1 MEQKVCHFEALNG
14 DVLADI
20 IGRLDGST
28 LAAAACTCS
37 DLRDIA
43 RDQCLWKQ
51 LRHST
56 WPSTALEEANLL
68 LSSSPIGSFHKF
80 YANSYPLLLHGKHI
94 KSPELKTHAT
104 ASQFASLVDLYYR
117 KECVLSKVLDGI
129 PQAADGNSR
138 RWYSNCPFKLE
149 LLSLDYD
156 EVTRFDNE
164 LGYAYID
171 DDDEERRG
179 PPSISVSEDEKLRHD
194 HCKELEEKL
203 RLSWVLLDKK
213 KGKTVNLSSWKP
225 VLVQS
230 RWPFS
235 ADYVIHF
242 GSIVL
247 VDESLLSN
255 KLAMCKI
262 VVGCKLRESG
272 GCPKWRELSM
282 HIEHLTGASVG
293 GSKSLMVLNHAL
305 DCLRSTNHHEVKQG
319 FRQYE
324 KRKREMMRKNELR
337 ETLIEGFCVSIEV
350 AIFVTLCYIYLF
362 L

>member
-1 MEQKVCHFEALNG
+1 MCHFKALNG

-20 IGRLDGST
+20 IGRFDGST

-43 RDQCLWKQ
+43 RDQRLWRQ
-51 LRHST
+51 LCQST
-56 WPSTALEEANLL
+56 WPSTALEEAQHI

-80 YANSYPLLLHGKHI
+80 YANSYPLLLYGECV
-94 KSPELKTHAT
+94 KSQEPQTHVS

-129 PQAADGNSR
+129 PQAVDDDSSRWNS
-138 RWYSNCPFKLE
+138 NFPFKLE

-156 EVTRFDNE
+156 EDTGFDNE

-171 DDDEERRG
+171 DDEERRA
-179 PPSISVSEDEKLRHD
+179 PPSVSVAEG
-194 HCKELEEKL
+194 KELEEEL

-213 KGKTVNLSSWKP
+213 NGKAVNLSSWKP
-225 VLVQS
+225 MLVQR
-230 RWPFS
+230 RWPLS
-235 ADYVIHF
+235 GEYVIHF
-242 GSIVL
+242 GSIVQ
-247 VDESLLSN
+247 VDEGLLSH

-262 VVGCKLRESG
+262 VIRCKLTESG
-272 GCPKWRELSM
+272 GCPKWREISM
-282 HIEHLTGASVG
+282 HIEDLTGVIVS
-293 GSKSLMVLNHAL
+293 GSKSLMVLNQAL

-324 KRKREMMRKNELR
+324 KRKREMMRKKELM
-337 ETLIEGFCVSIEV
+337 EALIEGFSVSIEV
-350 AIFVTLCYIYLF
+350 AIFVTICYIYLF